1 MDISQ
6 AGLTTPDLDIKNLY
20 YEITARDPGLKYAYD
35 VTVTVNGSELTCT
48 ILYMP
53 YKTGEFP
60 AGFSGVEVAS
70 LRELLL
76 TAEENMGEQ
85 PTSVR
90 ITDPSLDPDTMNR
103 ALQQAGGG
111 YVNCVLNRDATA
123 IVYGVPV
130 AMTMEDCLS
139 ALDTADRLA
148 DEVIAQVVTEDMT
161 QREKAQ
167 ALYSYVTETVAYDHR
182 YYSDRANMPY
192 EAQTALGALRDGL
205 AICGGYSHAVKL
217 LFEKAGVPCYNVT
230 GSYFRENH
238 MWNYILLNGQWYYCD
253 ATSDR
258 GGRSRHFLLTQEE
271 WTALGEHKWDPE
283 TTVHIIHAVEGN
295 GNPDLTG

>member
-1 MDISQ
+1 MKGRKKKWLPLLCLSLLLLLVLPGWQGGAVPSPTQPAPTQSLPPAESQEPSPEPEESETPRPEEPLTVSDRDALKAELTDAITHLRQPPLMDISQ

-103 ALQQAGGG
+103 ALQQAG
-111 YVNCVLNRDATA
+111 
-123 IVYGVPV
+123 
-130 AMTMEDCLS
+130 
-139 ALDTADRLA
+139 AD
-148 DEVIAQVVTEDMT
+148 M
-161 QREKAQ
+161 
-167 ALYSYVTETVAYDHR
+167 
-182 YYSDRANMPY
+182 
-192 EAQTALGALRDGL
+192 
-205 AICGGYSHAVKL
+205 
-217 LFEKAGVPCYNVT
+217 
-230 GSYFRENH
+230 
-238 MWNYILLNGQWYYCD
+238 
-253 ATSDR
+253 
-258 GGRSRHFLLTQEE
+258 
-271 WTALGEHKWDPE
+271 
-283 TTVHIIHAVEGN
+283 
-295 GNPDLTG
+295 